1 METSKKH
8 LGIWEY
14 EKIWRVEEVNLDR
27 NQLMMVKHWGMIFG
41 FKKGEIQSMIV
52 ITYMITATLIRA
64 SALDGTARVLF
75 GLEPTLKPADLAEDG
90 LHLQLDD
97 ETITFNGRC
106 CRLLQS
112 FAMCWICVGPACQAH
127 LSGMGERGTYP

>member
-27 NQLMMVKHWGMIFG
+27 NQLMMVEHWGMIFG

-64 SALDGTARVLF
+64 KALDGTAPSFVWARAHIETSRS
-75 GLEPTLKPADLAEDG
+75 GRRWPAPA
-90 LHLQLDD
+90 
-97 ETITFNGRC
+97 
-106 CRLLQS
+106 
-112 FAMCWICVGPACQAH
+112 VG
-127 LSGMGERGTYP
+127 